1 MEEREVEE
9 EEEEEEEK
17 KENNKEEK
25 KKERKQQNSTIQI
38 VNIHHS
44 FYFNPFIVH
53 SSFLAFETRIISI
66 FIIIPSF

>member
-1 MEEREVEE
+1 MG
-9 EEEEEEEK
+9 EEEK
-17 KENNKEEK
+17 EK
-25 KKERKQQNSTIQI
+25 KRKEQQQQNSSTIQI

-53 SSFLAFETRIISI
+53 SPFLAYKTRIISI